1 MGACE
6 IGNLFE
12 QHRISKNVSI
22 HELSEDT
29 GISKSVLYRILSGE
43 TKRPSLNSCKKIM
56 NVLDVPLVSLI
67 NAYIMVTQRPTSLQV
82 LLTDAMT
89 INDKELVIKI
99 AKKLLESP
107 RMDSFL
113 SMDYL
118 LQFLSQVENKNIKLA
133 LYDVIIDYSRQR
145 GIPYYLSKALY
156 NRYLVERD
164 DFSRFEETYHRAKEV
179 LHYINFLHPTE
190 RISLYYRLGVH
201 AYVLNYYEESIEF
214 CKKGINEDRVDSKQ
228 KASAVIS
235 LTASYLNLDNL
246 EEAEI
251 HLKDYENSPY
261 VDYRQDH
268 LRAVLHTRKK
278 EYPQAV
284 DLLKSCL
291 DNVEIYNRISIVND
305 LLDVYLKM
313 NHIDLIKELIDS
325 EEDFLPTESGHPN
338 KIKNTAQ
345 YYKQKGLC
353 QLSIGCEEEGVNS
366 LLQSIFYNQ
375 KLGSYRESMKCI
387 ALLLDYHKQNKKIL
401 SFENM
406 EKISVFCHNDNKKEQ
421 GR

>member
-1 MGACE
+1 MGAE
-6 IGNLFE
+6 LGNLFE
-12 QHRISKNVSI
+12 QYRIKKNISI
-22 HELSEDT
+22 HELSENT
-29 GISKSVLYRILSGE
+29 GISKSVMYRILSGE
-43 TKRPSLNSCKKIM
+43 TKRPSLNNCKKIM
-56 NVLDVPLVSLI
+56 NVLDIPLVSII
-67 NAYIMVTQRPTSLQV
+67 NSYIMVTQSPVTLQA
-82 LLTDAMT
+82 LLVDAVS
-89 INDKELVIKI
+89 INDKELVIKV

-107 RMDSFL
+107 RVDSFI

-118 LQFLSQVENKNIKLA
+118 LQTLNQVENKNIKLA

-145 GIPYYLSKALY
+145 GIPYYLSKTLY
-156 NRYLVERD
+156 NRYLVERN
-164 DFSRFEETYHRAKEV
+164 DFSRFEETYHRAKEI
-179 LHYINFLHPTE
+179 LHYINFLHSTE

-201 AYVLNYYEESIEF
+201 AYVLNYYKECIEF
-214 CKKGINEDRVDSKQ
+214 CKKGINEDQADSKQ

-246 EEAEI
+246 EQAEI
-251 HLKDYENSPY
+251 HLKDYENSQY